1 MLLHKPHLVNWAV
14 VCLEKQNGGLGIK
27 NLSVLNKALLGK
39 WSWRFVCERNPLW
52 KWVIVGKYGQQEGG
66 WCSKEA
72 REGYGVGM

>member
-52 KWVIVGKYGQQEGG
+52 KRVIVGKYGQQEGG